1 MTHKC
6 AMEGSFLFYNIGK
19 DVIRMPTL
27 QERLERLGW
36 TCERAMDAVRAHAQA
51 GKLFELERYISVKE
65 HVLEVLG

>member
-27 QERLERLGW
+27 QERLERLGY
-36 TCERAMDAVRAHAQA
+36 TAERATETVRTYAQA
-51 GKLFELERYISVKE
+51 GKLFELERYISIKD

>member
-1 MTHKC
+1 MTRKC

-27 QERLERLGW
+27 QERLERLGY
-36 TCERAMDAVRAHAQA
+36 TDRATETVRMYAQA
-51 GKLFELERYISVKE
+51 GELFELERYISIKD